1 MSTARF
7 NLDTLRATLP
17 FQSAAL
23 AITVMAATAA
33 LAVAFQLTRGPIAA
47 AQSADINR
55 SLAQVLPEGS
65 DDNDIGTDIVKAQA
79 AGRPVIVHVAR
90 KAGAATGV
98 VLELADYGYGGEID
112 LVMGVDPAGRVTG
125 VRITRHTETPGLGDK
140 IDRSKADWVDD
151 FNGRSLGDPPAAR
164 WAVKKDGGD
173 FDQFAG
179 ATITPRAVLRAV
191 KAGLE
196 LFAAKH
202 DEWLAAIPAPAGKV
216 NGEQHG

>member
-1 MSTARF
+1 MSHARF
-7 NLDTLRATLP
+7 DLDALRDTLP

-33 LAVAFQLTRGPIAA
+33 LAVAYQMTSTPIAA

-65 DDNDIGTDIVKAQA
+65 YDNDIGTDVMKVTTPSK
-79 AGRPVIVHVAR
+79 PVVVHVAR
-90 KAGAATGV
+90 KSGAATGV
-98 VLELADYGYGGEID
+98 VLELSESGYGGEIA
-112 LVMGVDPAGRVTG
+112 LVMGLDRTGRVTG

-140 IDRSKADWVDD
+140 IEKSKSDWVDD
-151 FNGRSLGDPPAAR
+151 FAGHSLGNPAAEH

-196 LFAAKH
+196 LFAAQH
-202 DEWLAAIPAPAGKV
+202 DQWLGNGAIASATPK
-216 NGEQHG
+216 GEHRE